1 MRPRRRRPPRWPW
14 RRRSRWGR
22 LRWGRS
28 RWGRLRGR
36 RLGWPGWI
44 SGRGGLTGDIVLLT
58 ITVAAVAVLLT
69 GVVAWYM
76 LRTSA
81 EAQGREEL
89 ARRAEVLSRTPAMS
103 SLLLDREQ
111 RITGFDDVLLALIT
125 PTGMT
130 TGPAAPAVGDDTR
143 ATLLAGYPVATT
155 ATLDGRQVLLA
166 GHPARNGSA
175 VVLTQPLSTVSQ
187 ATDRMR
193 GALAWPLGAG
203 LAGAALAGALLA
215 RRLARPLVT
224 AAQVAHR
231 LAEGERGLRLA
242 PDGPAELVELAEAL
256 GALDTA
262 LARSENRQREFLLSV
277 SHELRTPLTI
287 VQGYAEA
294 FADGVVP
301 PEDTA
306 EVGRTV
312 LAETRRL
319 DRFVR
324 ELLDLARMEADDFRL
339 EIHDV
344 DLDALVTEAGRAWS
358 GRCARHGVEF
368 RLERPEHPVPVR
380 TDGFRVRQL
389 IDGLAENA
397 LRVTPAGGPLVL
409 ALHEEEAPP
418 DPADAGDTPWGGARL
433 EVRDGGPGLTEADVA
448 VAFERG
454 VLRARYRDSR
464 PGGAGLGLAIAHRL
478 ATRLGATITAH
489 AHGPEG
495 GARFVVLLPPGPRPG
510 PAAGAPRA
518 GSSATRPA

>member
-1 MRPRRRRPPRWPW
+1 MPRPGGPWW
-14 RRRSRWGR
+14 RRWS
-22 LRWGRS
+22 
-28 RWGRLRGR
+28 
-36 RLGWPGWI
+36 GWI

-58 ITVAAVAVLLT
+58 ITVATVAVLLT

-76 LRTSA
+76 LRTSV

-89 ARRAEVLSRTPAMS
+89 ARRAEVLSQTPAMS
-103 SLLLDREQ
+103 SLLLTREQ
-111 RITGFDDVLLALIT
+111 RIAGFDDVLLALVT
-125 PTGMT
+125 PQGAT
-130 TGPAAPAVGDDTR
+130 TGPAASAVADDTR
-143 ATLLAGYPVATT
+143 AVLLAGHPVATT
-155 ATLDGRQVLLA
+155 ATLNGRRVLLA
-166 GHPARNGSA
+166 GHPARNGGA
-175 VVLTQPLSTVSQ
+175 VILTQPLDTVSQ

-294 FADGVVP
+294 LADGVVSP
-301 PEDTA
+301 LDA
-306 EVGRTV
+306 ADVGRT
-312 LAETRRL
+312 LLTETHRL

-339 EIHDV
+339 EIYSV
-344 DLDALVTEAGRAWS
+344 DLDTLVAEAGRAWS
-358 GRCARHGVEF
+358 GRCARDGVEF
-368 RLERPEHPVPVR
+368 RLERPGHPVLVES
-380 TDGFRVRQL
+380 DGFRVRQL

-397 LRVTPAGGPLVL
+397 LRATPEGGPLVL
-409 ALHEEEAPP
+409 ALYEEEGTEA
-418 DPADAGDTPWGGARL
+418 GARL

-454 VLRARYRDSR
+454 TLRDRYRDSR

-478 ATRLGATITAH
+478 ATRLGVTITAH
-489 AHGPEG
+489 AHSPEG
-495 GARFVVLLPPGPRPG
+495 GARFTVHLPPH
-510 PAAGAPRA
+510 PRA
-518 GSSATRPA
+518 APTRAP